1 MIIIGLIAKWIA
13 ATFSQILLEYNKVE
27 RNLIFGLSSSRAA
40 ATLAAALI
48 GYKIGIFGEDVLNGT
63 VIMILVTCLVS
74 SFIVE
79 KNAKILATQKEDNS
93 NETDKVVERILVPI
107 ANPKTVESLINL
119 AVLIK
124 NPESQHPIY
133 ALAVV
138 RDNNEAKDRILDT
151 LVDMKQS
158 SDVSYFPLKD
168 WKDILNIRNSL
179 SRDDLLIVVLSR
191 KGSISYDESM
201 ETTPR
206 FLSQNLKDSNFIL
219 LYP

>member
-1 MIIIGLIAKWIA
+1 
-13 ATFSQILLEYNKVE
+13 
-27 RNLIFGLSSSRAA
+27 
-40 ATLAAALI
+40 
-48 GYKIGIFGEDVLNGT
+48 
-63 VIMILVTCLVS
+63 
-74 SFIVE
+74 
-79 KNAKILATQKEDNS
+79 
-93 NETDKVVERILVPI
+93 
-107 ANPKTVESLINL
+107 
-119 AVLIK
+119 
-124 NPESQHPIY
+124 
-133 ALAVV
+133 
-138 RDNNEAKDRILDT
+138 
-151 LVDMKQS
+151 MKQS